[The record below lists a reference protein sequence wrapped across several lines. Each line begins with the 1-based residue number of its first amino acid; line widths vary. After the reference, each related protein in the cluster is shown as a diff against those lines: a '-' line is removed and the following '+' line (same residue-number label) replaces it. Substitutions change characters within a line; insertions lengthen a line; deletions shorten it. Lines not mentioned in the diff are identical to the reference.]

1 MSEFTKRIMAK
12 IESDGMPA
20 ILKKIK
26 RENEY
31 YGPIVIAKAKKAW
44 EEAYKKAKEGE
55 DASQMAC
62 DAANAVYRVARE
74 EKKKTALDAAQP
86 ALPGWTLE
94 YSYDEM
100 CVFYI
105 HDNQGTLVWT
115 HSEMEEKVAMSDIET
130 ASPGVT
136 PELLDGPGQPT
147 FSSEEKTQLSLGYP
161 WLSFLYGDGP
171 VSWNVCYDL
180 SKPDQLIIEED
191 YVKQVLFIER
201 TPLIGNV
208 FAEQKL
214 ISILMEKLK
223 IPKDVSEEIAKDL
236 KEKKFF

>member
-1 MSEFTKRIMAK
+1 MAMIELYGMS
-12 IESDGMPA
+12 A
-20 ILKKIK
+20 ILKKIE
-26 RENEY
+26 REDAY
-31 YGPIVIAKAKKAW
+31 YGPNVIAEAKKTYKEAYEKAKN
-44 EEAYKKAKEGE
+44 GE
-55 DASQMAC
+55 DPCQIAC

-74 EKKKTALDAAQP
+74 EKKKTALNAAQL
-86 ALPGWTLE
+86 ALSGWTLE

-100 CVFYI
+100 RVFYI
-105 HDNQGTLVWT
+105 HDNQGILVWT
-115 HSEMEEKVAMSDIET
+115 HSEMEEKVDMSDIET

-147 FSSEEKTQLSLGYP
+147 FSSEEKTQLSRGYP
-161 WLSFLYGDGP
+161 WLSFLYGDGA
-171 VSWNVCYDL
+171 VSWNVCYDP

-208 FAEQKL
+208 FAEQEL
-214 ISILMEKLK
+214 IIILMEELK